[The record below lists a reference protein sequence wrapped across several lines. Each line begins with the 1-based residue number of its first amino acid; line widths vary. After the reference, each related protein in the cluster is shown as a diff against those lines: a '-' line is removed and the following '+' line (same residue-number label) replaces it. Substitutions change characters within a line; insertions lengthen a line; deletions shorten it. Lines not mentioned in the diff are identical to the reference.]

1 MQESAKAAG
10 IEINVIR
17 EPDDGYWSNVWL
29 KKPWSMCY
37 WGGRPTVDTMLSI
50 SLAADAPGTTRI
62 SRTRASTNFWF
73 RPAASLMK
81 QSVRPCM
88 PNASRLCMTTAARL
102 C

>member
-17 EPDDGYWSNVWL
+17 EPDDSYWYNVWL

-37 WGGRPTVDTMLSI
+37 WGGRPAVDMFLSI

-62 SRTRASTNFWF
+62 GRTRASTNFWLQA
-73 RPAASLMK
+73 RGETDETKRAAMYAECPADCA
-81 QSVRPCM
+81 
-88 PNASRLCMTTAARL
+88 
-102 C
+102 